1 MSLWRAGIFLI
12 EGLSNFTLAAYLK
25 QEAKFSKHALDIGML
40 THWIP
45 RNRDVYRYTHTRP

>member
-25 QEAKFSKHALDIGML
+25 QEAKFSKHALDVGML
-40 THWIP
+40 TLCIP
-45 RNRDVYRYTHTRP
+45 RNSDVYRCTHTRP